1 MRERLYLQI
10 GGKVSIFTIVSNFDE
25 MIEQIEESQI
35 TINELINLTGSFM
48 NKTKIK
54 KTEKIDNCIK
64 NLQWI
69 IDNKVTLNYVRKV
82 ALLDTISILQDVKK
96 SEEKE

>member
-1 MRERLYLQI
+1 M
-10 GGKVSIFTIVSNFDE
+10 SIFTIVSNFDE
-25 MIEQIEESQI
+25 IIEQIEESQI

-82 ALLDTISILQDVKK
+82 ALLDTVSILQDIKK

>member
-48 NKTKIK
+48 NKPKIK

-69 IDNKVTLNYVRKV
+69 IDNKITLNYVRVV
-82 ALLDTISILQDVKK
+82 ALLDTISVLQDVKK